1 MTEELTNKL
10 NDVKKDPAKS
20 FMNGQTTNVFQDTLK
35 SAGSIVGAYAVGT
48 GIYESITPELLQSLT
63 IELTSVATQKITE
76 NATKLLADYTKAH
89 LELIE
94 TMPSRLY
101 QKTQDVFNDN
111 KITLQEAL
119 SELTGIPIEDQ
130 IEEAKDKSNEKS
142 KNNFVKNFQK
152 TLTNINGFI
161 DKYSSEASD
170 KLEQLCQYI
179 EAGPDFLEGQIDKQ
193 VKSMTKDIKRKLDD
207 QTKKDQKAMDEFL
220 DQQAENAGQALA
232 EKFNK
237 KIRDK
242 AKDQRYK
249 LDKAKT
255 KTNQM
260 VKVNKQKGILQM
272 MGQFGL

>member
-1 MTEELTNKL
+1 MPEELTNKL

-35 SAGSIVGAYAVGT
+35 SAGSIVGTYGAGT
-48 GIYESITPELLQSLT
+48 GIYKSITPELLQSLT

-89 LELIE
+89 LEMVE
-94 TMPSRLY
+94 SMHSRLH

-142 KNNFVKNFQK
+142 KNNFVQNFQK
-152 TLTNINGFI
+152 TLTNINSFI

-179 EAGPDFLEGQIDKQ
+179 EAGPDFLENQIDKQ

-255 KTNQM
+255 KSNQM
-260 VKVNKQKGILQM
+260 IKVNKQKGILKI